1 MSDKTDTD
9 SETGSEKQD
18 SIVTHL
24 MELRD
29 RMIRIVAGLAV
40 VLVALLPFAN
50 EAASHLTVTPS

>member
-40 VLVALLPFAN
+40 VFADIP
-50 EAASHLTVTPS
+50 AFIRRKPMP